1 MNDLIK
7 QLDTLLKPVNDALRN
22 IAPAQLIRYVA
33 IYMLISGIINLCGSV
48 ALITAGALGGAA
60 TALSGVSGAGV
71 TPEGQQAVAALGA
84 VSGLAFI
91 SGILYF
97 IAAPALIIVAI
108 GLFRR
113 MGWSRMGAVF
123 VLIASAIVSI
133 IGLLGGSGIL
143 NLLWILA
150 GLYLAYFF
158 YSDSGIKREFGQV

>member
-7 QLDTLLKPVNDALRN
+7 QLDNLLKPINDSVRN

-60 TALSGVSGAGV
+60 TAIGGVAG
-71 TPEGQQAVAALGA
+71 TNTETQQAVAALGA
-84 VSGLAFI
+84 VSGLAI
-91 SGILYF
+91 LSGVLYL

-113 MGWSRMGAVF
+113 VGWSRMGAVF
-123 VLIASAIVSI
+123 VLIISAVVSI
-133 IGLLGGSGIL
+133 LGLLGGGGIL

-158 YSDSGIKREFGQV
+158 YTDSGIKSQFGQV